1 MVSLVEPVQVER
13 RSVTQL
19 QPIIG
24 AQRDERLVQVADQF
38 RQHLGGRTIWNV
50 SSTATGGGVAE
61 MLHVLL
67 GYAEDLTI
75 PVQWR
80 GMTGEAA
87 FFVILER
94 VLQHKPRGD
103 TGGAL

>member
-67 GYAEDLTI
+67 GYAEDLGI

-80 GMTGEAA
+80 GITRGGEV
-87 FFVILER
+87 FVVNKRIHNTIHR
-94 VLQHKPRGD
+94 ANAR
-103 TGGAL
+103 